1 MSIKAHR
8 RKKASFKAFSFAT
21 YKGWSVFV
29 AKGAAVR
36 LRPSRW
42 NKMAKTGLGLPRG
55 GTSTTSAIGRQWS
68 HAALGHVGAR
78 MSISG
83 ANIRTMCYRTGFSE
97 QTFVTQMDIT
107 LRF

>member
-8 RKKASFKAFSFAT
+8 QKKASFKAFSFAA

-42 NKMAKTGLGLPRG
+42 NKMAKTGLGLK
-55 GTSTTSAIGRQWS
+55 
-68 HAALGHVGAR
+68 GHKKFK
-78 MSISG
+78 ILDTC
-83 ANIRTMCYRTGFSE
+83 NELLCFCGF
-97 QTFVTQMDIT
+97 
-107 LRF
+107 

>member
-29 AKGAAVR
+29 AKGVAVR

-42 NKMAKTGLGLPRG
+42 NKMAKRGLGLFYL
-55 GTSTTSAIGRQWS
+55 TKHLLSNAWY
-68 HAALGHVGAR
+68 L
-78 MSISG
+78 
-83 ANIRTMCYRTGFSE
+83 
-97 QTFVTQMDIT
+97 DIYKT
-107 LRF
+107 N

>member
-21 YKGWSVFV
+21 YKGWSVSF

-42 NKMAKTGLGLPRG
+42 NKMGKTVLGLLFLILSLFNFSSLGHYSLMGEFRGQDLCRPPHPPDPRPG
-55 GTSTTSAIGRQWS
+55 STTA
-68 HAALGHVGAR
+68 
-78 MSISG
+78 
-83 ANIRTMCYRTGFSE
+83 
-97 QTFVTQMDIT
+97 
-107 LRF
+107 

>member
-42 NKMAKTGLGLPRG
+42 NKMAKTGLELFY
-55 GTSTTSAIGRQWS
+55 
-68 HAALGHVGAR
+68 L
-78 MSISG
+78 
-83 ANIRTMCYRTGFSE
+83 CE
-97 QTFVTQMDIT
+97 QFATQ
-107 LRF
+107 LHSFCVK

>member
-8 RKKASFKAFSFAT
+8 RKKASFQVFSFAT

-42 NKMAKTGLGLPRG
+42 NKMSKTGLGLPRG
-55 GTSTTSAIGRQWS
+55 GTSTTSAIGRQRS
-68 HAALGHVGAR
+68 HTALGHVGAR

-83 ANIRTMCYRTGFSE
+83 ANIRTMCYWTGFSE

-107 LRF
+107 LRC

>member
-42 NKMAKTGLGLPRG
+42 NKMAKTGLGLFY
-55 GTSTTSAIGRQWS
+55 
-68 HAALGHVGAR
+68 L
-78 MSISG
+78 
-83 ANIRTMCYRTGFSE
+83 CE
-97 QTFVTQMDIT
+97 
-107 LRF
+107 